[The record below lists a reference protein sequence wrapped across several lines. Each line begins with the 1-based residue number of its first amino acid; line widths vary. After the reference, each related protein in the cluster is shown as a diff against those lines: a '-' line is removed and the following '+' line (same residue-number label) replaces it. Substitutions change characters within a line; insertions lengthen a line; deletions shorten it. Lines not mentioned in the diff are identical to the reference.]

1 MIKTT
6 ARIAVLMLA
15 LCLTL
20 TGCGGKDSSGGAK
33 QAGSGSGATV
43 RQLNVA
49 ISSDVVNWDLVKF
62 PDGDA
67 RFVWSQI
74 YETLVRLDTDLKEI
88 PGLAVSWEPSG
99 GGKVWT
105 FKLKEGA
112 KFHDGSPFNAAA
124 VKYSYSERAD
134 VIKRKMLPITEIQTP
149 DEYTVKFV
157 LSRPVPLPS
166 YFTHVAWP
174 VMSPGSVDEKGQ
186 FKGAS
191 GTGPYKLEK
200 HVRDQEIV
208 LARNDDYHGAKGTL
222 DRVIFKIIPDA
233 SARVMA
239 LQSGQV
245 DMAIKLNE
253 ADASRLGSDSNIKIY
268 RKLSTFTDFM
278 QFNTKKA
285 PLDDVNVRRA
295 MALAV
300 DSAKIVNEL
309 LAGIDV
315 PAMGRP
321 LSPVMKYSNPELKT
335 LPDPQK
341 AVELLAH
348 SGWRDTN
355 GDGVMEKN
363 GRPLEFTALLS
374 PWSPR
379 QKIESEAIQGQLK
392 AVGID
397 MKVRIMEDG
406 AISTAESHGDFDV
419 LLRTGYLTWGD
430 YPHHLKIHTSKH
442 MYSHWSNQEY
452 DKLIMQGESAAMD
465 EAAKK
470 SIYDQAQRL
479 IMDQVPAVY
488 IVHEEKVVAVRN
500 NVQNYKITAEDP
512 WLNLAGI
519 KVEG

>member
-6 ARIAVLMLA
+6 AKIAVLLLA
-15 LCLTL
+15 LLFAL
-20 TGCGGKDSSGGAK
+20 TGCGGKDSSGGDK
-33 QAGSGSGATV
+33 QAGSGSTAQ
-43 RQLNVA
+43 QLDVA
-49 ISSDVVNWDLVKF
+49 ISSDVMNWDLVKF

-74 YETLVRLDTDLKEI
+74 YETLVRLDTDLKEQ
-88 PGLAVSWEPSG
+88 PGLAVSWEPSE

-105 FKLKEGA
+105 FKLRKGV

-124 VKYSYSERAD
+124 VKYSYGERAD

-149 DEYTVKFV
+149 DDYTVKFI

-174 VMSPGSVDEKGQ
+174 VMSPASVDEKGQ
-186 FKGAS
+186 FKGPS

-200 HVRDQEIV
+200 HDRDQEVV
-208 LARNDDYHGAKGTL
+208 LVRNDDYYGTKGTL
-222 DRVIFKIIPDA
+222 DRVVFKVIPDA
-233 SARVMA
+233 SARLMA

-253 ADASRLGSDSNIKIY
+253 ADASRIASDPNIKIY

-295 MALAV
+295 IALAV
-300 DSAKIVNEL
+300 DSEKIVKEL

-321 LSPVMKYSNPELKT
+321 LSPVMKYSNPALKT
-335 LPDPQK
+335 MPDPKK
-341 AVELLAH
+341 AGELLAQ

-355 GDGVMEKN
+355 GDGVVEKN
-363 GRPLEFTALLS
+363 GRPLELTALLS

-379 QKIESEAIQGQLK
+379 QKIEAEAIQGQLK
-392 AVGID
+392 SVGIG
-397 MKVRIMEDG
+397 MKVQVMELG
-406 AISTAESHGDFDV
+406 AITAAENKGDFDV

-430 YPHHLKIHTSKH
+430 YPHHLKIHTSKN

-452 DKLIMQGESAAMD
+452 DKLIMQGESAAID

-470 SIYDQAQRL
+470 NIYDQAQRL
-479 IMDQVPAVY
+479 IMDQAPAVY
-488 IVHEEKVVAVRN
+488 LVHEEKVVAVRS
-500 NVQNYKITAEDP
+500 NVQNYQITAEDP

-519 KVEG
+519 TVEK